1 MNLAMA
7 FTSISLLYSLALNA
21 LFFSK
26 KHIKSYE
33 NRLFGIMLMSNFIG
47 LVIELFISFSTILLG
62 SKNIIPIFLGKLFLV
77 YLITFLFLLVLYT
90 TIITVMKVDDVNQND
105 KAEKAR
111 KIILT
116 LDFIVIFIDFLLP
129 TKIFYNGEIIY
140 STGLGT
146 NFVFLIS
153 FLCSFYVII
162 ISIIN
167 YKNILKKKMIPL
179 VAFLF
184 GLTLSAI
191 IQKLN
196 PGFTIASSVET
207 FVLFLMYNTI
217 ENPDIK
223 MLAEINIAKEN
234 AERANRAKSDFL
246 SSMSHEIR
254 TPLNAIVGFSE
265 DISTYS
271 EQLPDQVREDARDIQ
286 TASSTLL
293 EIVGNILDINKIESD
308 KMEIVEIPYNYVEE
322 VKALAKVDS
331 VRIGDKPIKL
341 EVDLA
346 EDIPYELLGDKGHVK
361 EVVNNLL
368 TNALKYTEQGTV
380 TLKTSCINENGMC
393 KLIIS
398 VKDTGRGIK
407 EGDIN
412 KLFNKFERL
421 GIERN
426 TTTEGTG
433 LGLAITKKL
442 VELMGGKINV
452 QSEFGKGS
460 LFVAVIPQKIS
471 RMSKPVD
478 EKQNNSVGTANE
490 IDYSTKKILIVDD
503 NKLNIKVAHR
513 AIDPLGFE
521 LIEEC
526 LNGKEVLEKINSGSK
541 YDVILMDI
549 MMPVMGGEECLS
561 ELKKIN
567 EFNTPCIALTADAIA
582 GAKEKYIE
590 DGFVDYIA
598 KPFTKDQIKEKLE
611 KILK

>member
-1 MNLAMA
+1 MSMIWMTITCLV
-7 FTSISLLYSLALNA
+7 FLTTLLIIY
-21 LFFSK
+21 FSSARVDSMETETFK
-26 KHIKSYE
+26 
-33 NRLFGIMLMSNFIG
+33 NIMLSNEIG
-47 LVIELFISFSTILLG
+47 LFLEIGCYLTIYNYH
-62 SKNIIPIFLGKLFLV
+62 SVNIILITVNKLFLIYYITYILFFTHYLYLISHLNDNLDEYSKKSKLFCIIYFIISV
-77 YLITFLFLLVLYT
+77 ISIVLVPIHAFNDNGLAYTYGPAVDITYILYVFLIFVWFLCIFKNFKALKTKKILPIILLITFGFMAGITQKIHPQLLLMNGVC
-90 TIITVMKVDDVNQND
+90 
-105 KAEKAR
+105 
-111 KIILT
+111 T
-116 LDFIVIFIDFLLP
+116 LI
-129 TKIFYNGEIIY
+129 
-140 STGLGT
+140 
-146 NFVFLIS
+146 
-153 FLCSFYVII
+153 
-162 ISIIN
+162 
-167 YKNILKKKMIPL
+167 
-179 VAFLF
+179 
-184 GLTLSAI
+184 
-191 IQKLN
+191 
-196 PGFTIASSVET
+196 T
-207 FVLFLMYNTI
+207 FVMYFTI

-407 EGDIN
+407 EEDIN

-471 RMSKPVD
+471 RMSKPID

-567 EFNTPCIALTADAIA
+567 DFNTPCIALTADAIA
-582 GAKEKYIE
+582 GAKEKYME
-590 DGFVDYIA
+590 DGFIDYIA